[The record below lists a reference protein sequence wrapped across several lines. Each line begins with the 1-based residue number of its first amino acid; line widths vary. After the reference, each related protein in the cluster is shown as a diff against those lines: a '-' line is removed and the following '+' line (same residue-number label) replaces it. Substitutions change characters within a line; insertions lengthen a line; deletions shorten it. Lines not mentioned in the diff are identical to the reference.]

1 MKLLLDANLS
11 WRLTKKL
18 ELHFSEC
25 IHVDEIG
32 FKAPAKENEIWKFA
46 TNHDAVIV
54 TNGDDFLNLAK
65 VKGFPPKVII
75 LRTGN
80 QSNDFIEHLLIKKTW
95 SLPIRSSLHVTHLAL
110 LIVSV
115 LNS

>member
-25 IHVDEIG
+25 LHVDKIG
-32 FKAPAKENEIWKFA
+32 IKVPAKDNEIWNFA
-46 TNHDAVIV
+46 INHDAIII
-54 TNGDDFLNLAK
+54 TNDDDFINLAK
-65 VKGFPPKVII
+65 EKGYPPKVII

-80 QSNDFIEHLLIKKTW
+80 QRNDFIEHLLIKHKVEIEKLYQ
-95 SLPIRSSLHVTHLAL
+95 SNDYGFLE
-110 LIVSV
+110 IV
-115 LNS
+115 